1 MRVAFLGTP
10 SFAVPALRALLDRSY
25 EVCCVVTQPDRPAG
39 RGNRLRAGPV
49 KILAEENGIPVHQ
62 PERLRDGAHRALFE
76 ALGPDFVV
84 TAAYGQILPGWLL
97 RSARI
102 APINIHA
109 SLLPRYRGASP
120 IAHAILEGETT
131 TGVTTMWMSEGLDAG
146 PILMRRAVPIP
157 VEATLGEL
165 TEELAD
171 VGAALLVET
180 MEALRRGEIRP
191 VPQDESLV
199 TWAPR
204 VTKDDA
210 RVSWERP
217 AAEIHNRIR
226 ALNPWPV
233 ATTLFDGQPL
243 RLWRCRLPEDAAG
256 AFAPPGTLL
265 SVTKDALLVQCGGGT
280 ALQILQVQLPA
291 KGRVGGREFANGAR
305 LQAGRRLFGPQDPRP
320 LPI

>member
-1 MRVAFLGTP
+1 MRVVFLGTP

-49 KILAEENGIPVHQ
+49 KILAEKNGIPVHQ
-62 PERLRDGAHRALFE
+62 PERLRDEAHRALFE

-84 TAAYGQILPGWLL
+84 TAAYGQILPVWLL
-97 RSARI
+97 NSARI
-102 APINIHA
+102 APVNVHA

-120 IAHAILEGETT
+120 IARAILEGETT
-131 TGVTTMWMSEGLDAG
+131 TGITTLWMSEGIDAG
-146 PILMRRAVPIP
+146 PILMQRAVPIP

-165 TEELAD
+165 TEELAV
-171 VGAALLVET
+171 VGAALLLET
-180 MEALRRGEIRP
+180 TEALRRGEIRP
-191 VPQDESLV
+191 APQDGRLA

-233 ATTLFDGQPL
+233 ATTPFNEQPL
-243 RLWRCRLPEDAAG
+243 RLWRSRLPEDAAG
-256 AFAPPGTLL
+256 AGTEPGTLL
-265 SVTKDALLVQCGGGT
+265 SVTKNALVVQCGGAT
-280 ALQILQVQLPA
+280 ALEILEVQLPA
-291 KGRVGGREFANGAR
+291 KGRVSGREFANGAR
-305 LQAGRRLFGPQDPRP
+305 LQAGQRLFGPQNPGGA
-320 LPI
+320 